1 MLDKEQI
8 TKLFEHLGTPRAG
21 RELVLRARTLVP
33 VSGQAQRADSP
44 TKNCAGGLGL
54 AGGLRGFR

>member
-21 RELVLRARTLVP
+21 RELVLRARTLAP

-44 TKNCAGGLGL
+44 TGL